1 MEFSD
6 LLNLY
11 GVSDFRCE
19 TISDLGWLY
28 YYVPDK
34 LLVGYVIHF
43 NLTCDIMVLFIGVN
57 K

>member
-1 MEFSD
+1 MMDFSD

-11 GVSDFRCE
+11 GVSDFKCE

-34 LLVGYVIHF
+34 LLVWHTF
-43 NLTCDIMVLFIGVN
+43 
-57 K
+57 